1 MTEEM
6 QYIINS
12 PYTSFWLRNAIQECL
27 ARDALDARADAKLL
41 FNLLNDRLNEM
52 LNKTHHL
59 DEKEWRN
66 QHS

>member
-6 QYIINS
+6 RYVINS
-12 PYTSFWLRNAIQECL
+12 PYTSYWLREAIQECL

-66 QHS
+66 KYA

>member
-12 PYTSFWLRNAIQECL
+12 PYTSYWLRNAIQESL
-27 ARDALDARADAKLL
+27 SRDALDARADAKLL
-41 FNLLNDRLNEM
+41 FNLLNDRLNGM
-52 LNKTHHL
+52 LDKTHHL

-66 QHS
+66 KHA